1 MSEPTQPTPPITKPS
16 PTSPSSPSSPEPA
29 KRSGVGLGALI
40 GVGVA
45 VVVLSFLAA
54 FLGSS
59 LARSQEAAPAP
70 TATAAVE
77 QSPVPTPKS
86 SAEVEE
92 IIKDVLPAGSAVRA
106 GKGAPTEGKGYQGD
120 VYIDV
125 STADVYVFRDGQW
138 VLAGNIKQSAA
149 ENLTGAQGET
159 GATGA
164 QGEQGAQ
171 GEAGT
176 PGTQVLLGSGEPQD
190 ETCQT
195 DGDIYI
201 DTASVPTQYYSCAAG
216 AWVLSTSPTPSP
228 EPTPEG

>member
-16 PTSPSSPSSPEPA
+16 PTSPEPA
-29 KRSGVGLGALI
+29 KKAGVGLGALI

-59 LARSQEAAPAP
+59 LARSQDAAPAP
-70 TATAAVE
+70 TETAVVE

-159 GATGA
+159 GATGETGA

-176 PGTQVLLGSGEPQD
+176 PGTQVLLGSGAPQD

-195 DGDIYI
+195 DGDVYI
-201 DTASVPTQYYSCAAG
+201 DTASVPTQFYSCASG

>member
-16 PTSPSSPSSPEPA
+16 PTSPEPP

-45 VVVLSFLAA
+45 VIVLSFVAA

-59 LARSQEAAPAP
+59 LARSADAAPEP
-70 TATAAVE
+70 TATAVAE
-77 QSPVPTPKS
+77 QTPVPTPRS
-86 SAEVEE
+86 SEE
-92 IIKDVLPAGSAVRA
+92 IEDLIQDILPAGSAVRA
-106 GKGAPTEGKGYQGD
+106 GQGAPAEGKGYPGD

-125 STADVYVFRDGQW
+125 SNADVYVFRDGQW

-164 QGEQGAQ
+164 QGEQGEQGEQGAQ

-176 PGTQVLLGSGEPQD
+176 PGTQVLLGSGAPD
-190 ETCQT
+190 DDTCQT

-201 DTASVPTQYYSCAAG
+201 DTSSIPTQFYSCADG
-216 AWVLSTSPTPSP
+216 SWQLSSSPTPSQLP
-228 EPTPEG
+228 SN